1 MNALSKDWKS
11 KVTAIEETK
20 NLNTFSIESL
30 INSLTS
36 YALNFKSKVQEKE
49 DIRMK
54 RSIALKVSQEEDDA
68 FSINGEYINIE
79 DNDLT
84 LLTKRLKKFL
94 SNKRRFKRDRP
105 NNNLNQVNASRGKIK
120 QENEQETK

>member
-94 SNKRRFKRDRP
+94 SNKRRFKKDRP
-105 NNNLNQVNASRGKIK
+105 NNNSNQVNASRGKIK